1 MYSVSSLKQGI
12 DDPRRILQ
20 EFNRLYYRRLK
31 TQPYNEEGLD
41 VFERDWDTLCILD
54 ACKYDLFEERNTLP
68 GNLEK
73 VVSRSSSTKEFLRA
87 NFHGREFLDTV
98 YVTGSPM
105 LHRLRDRIDT
115 QFHDVINV
123 WQEEGWDETC
133 RTVMPE
139 TMADA
144 TRKARAEYPNKRLFV
159 HFLQPHY
166 PFIGPIGR
174 EHFDLDRLNFEWDK
188 LRRGE
193 IDIPEDVVR
202 QAYAE
207 NLDEVLPH
215 IEQLFSDLPGRIV
228 VTSDHGQMFGTS
240 AFPIPLREYG
250 HPPGIYTPELVE
262 VPWLVYDQETRP
274 EISAEDPTGPGETD
288 VDQELAQERL
298 RDLGYL

>member
-31 TQPYNEEGLD
+31 TRPYNEEGLD

-188 LRRGE
+188 LAVERSIFRKTWC
-193 IDIPEDVVR
+193 
-202 QAYAE
+202 
-207 NLDEVLPH
+207 
-215 IEQLFSDLPGRIV
+215 GRLTPRIWTRSCH
-228 VTSDHGQMFGTS
+228 TSNSCSLTCPAASSLRPTTARCS
-240 AFPIPLREYG
+240 ARAHFRF
-250 HPPGIYTPELVE
+250 
-262 VPWLVYDQETRP
+262 R
-274 EISAEDPTGPGETD
+274 
-288 VDQELAQERL
+288 
-298 RDLGYL
+298 